1 MVMFVTGLFFGA
13 TIGVIAI
20 CIIIAEDERRMS

>member
-20 CIIIAEDERRMS
+20 CIIAGDERRMS